1 TLWGECQKIADY
13 APRLAEPIKWIV
25 SECVRAYSEA
35 IFVEIGKVAGAV
47 RNALQTSTTSDERKL
62 EWLARAQDCSRLA
75 SKVYSHGAT
84 YFYSGVSA
92 TGYDAI
98 RVVAKEGAEW
108 ALKTY
113 ASRIGFE
120 ADSEWDKFA
129 KSGLLARA
137 VLGNQKATRILDA
150 LKAGAFTISSKGQ
163 HDGMGGRH
171 VALVLSPDESDAFN
185 PPILVG
191 YVAPNLVEKQGT
203 PVALIR
209 GNMYAILRQYAD
221 SGLETDGD
229 APYLD
234 KIKTGAFTIENEI
247 RDAGLGVS
255 PAMILKSGGVN
266 NYYQNMIRR
275 LLVPLGLITIRQA
288 TIDDYSNTHDLRQLV
303 DDLVWKF
310 KYERVY
316 GSKKDAEGYP
326 RVIVFKKSSAKNT
339 NHYPEDIVWISPD
352 PFAKTGKKGAK

>member
-1 TLWGECQKIADY
+1 MSRNILLDEHYKEKERSDREIRASFAFPVFSKMLDYYGSNPAMQVWINGKKPFFMDVIVRLQRDWEHLPQVILEVMADQPSLFRGAVVAATEAMVRAEEEKNWKVIRKSLDQRKHIEDLVNQKVRKFLANVPEFNLLAGNSIDHVPMINDETLWGECQKIADY

-171 VALVLSPDESDAFN
+171 VALVL
-185 PPILVG
+185 
-191 YVAPNLVEKQGT
+191 
-203 PVALIR
+203 
-209 GNMYAILRQYAD
+209 
-221 SGLETDGD
+221 
-229 APYLD
+229 
-234 KIKTGAFTIENEI
+234 
-247 RDAGLGVS
+247 RD
-255 PAMILKSGGVN
+255 
-266 NYYQNMIRR
+266 
-275 LLVPLGLITIRQA
+275 
-288 TIDDYSNTHDLRQLV
+288 
-303 DDLVWKF
+303 
-310 KYERVY
+310 
-316 GSKKDAEGYP
+316 
-326 RVIVFKKSSAKNT
+326 VF
-339 NHYPEDIVWISPD
+339 
-352 PFAKTGKKGAK
+352 